1 MGQKY
6 KKKRIGTNV
15 LIPNLRNLT
24 PNFNFSC
31 RSSSLTFSQFGA
43 FDGCA
48 DEIQRKLNDHS
59 LAASAS
65 IRNIPFEDHVESF
78 ANQSLPLDQQE
89 VIINSIPNDIGVGA
103 IKAQYLSTGSGGDNA
118 SVQYQPKSKRNRIL
132 HFWWRSDKYAS
143 QLRKELLLLLSP
155 FSNTMGNSRKRD
167 STGSPRTSPKS
178 IQREQVTSI
187 TNDDAFLRVKEILP
201 GPPENHPRS
210 GFTTFCQALVET
222 EGLIQWRIHTD
233 LVDII
238 SFNSVDLAN
247 GGEFSKNKYC
257 HMSRNVKK
265 FKCTCEMY
273 STLQSVA
280 YSMPVDTRAVDTSE
294 VACLHILFFKE
305 HILPFY
311 HNLFSGQQLDDTLQK
326 SLSRIHN
333 RIMRSLSTLNI
344 PVVMLGDG
352 NSASQRLSV
361 LGKDLL
367 SCTLVN
373 LRNERVSCE
382 NRECQSQK
390 RNMSKLHDFL
400 KTGKNICEHLQ
411 QLRDHQ
417 EVWCKSL
424 DTEEDDT
431 DSDSENIN
439 EDFSLTFDPDED
451 NVIGHTK
458 KVSPPIIVLASRAS
472 GCLLDTQTLKNH
484 HSGHPKK
491 FKRNF

>member
-1 MGQKY
+1 M
-6 KKKRIGTNV
+6 
-15 LIPNLRNLT
+15 
-24 PNFNFSC
+24 
-31 RSSSLTFSQFGA
+31 
-43 FDGCA
+43 
-48 DEIQRKLNDHS
+48 
-59 LAASAS
+59 
-65 IRNIPFEDHVESF
+65 ESF
-78 ANQSLPLDQQE
+78 ANQSLPLDQQQ
-89 VIINSIPNDIGVGA
+89 VIINSIPNDVGVGA
-103 IKAQYLSTGSGGDNA
+103 IKSQYLSTGSGGDNA

-167 STGSPRTSPKS
+167 STGSPRTSPKFL
-178 IQREQVTSI
+178 QREQVTSI
-187 TNDDAFLRVKEILP
+187 TIDDAILRVKEILP
-201 GPPENHPRS
+201 GPPENLPRS
-210 GFTTFCQALVET
+210 GFTTFCLALVET
-222 EGLIQWRIHTD
+222 EGSIQWRIHTD
-233 LVDII
+233 IDDII

-247 GGEFSKNKYC
+247 GGKFSKNKYC
-257 HMSRNVKK
+257 HMSRSVSYDLEK

-273 STLQSVA
+273 STLRCVA
-280 YSMPVDTRAVDTSE
+280 SSMPVNTRGVDTSE

-311 HNLFSGQQLDDTLQK
+311 HNLFSGLQLDNAFQK
-326 SLSRIHN
+326 SLSRIHS
-333 RIMRSLSTLNI
+333 RIMGSLSTLNV
-344 PVVMLGDG
+344 PVVLLGDG

-361 LGKDLL
+361 LSKDLL

-382 NRECQSQK
+382 NRECQSLK

-400 KTGKNICEHLQ
+400 NTGKSICEHLQ

-417 EVWCKSL
+417 EVWCNSL

-439 EDFSLTFDPDED
+439 DDFSRTFDPDED
-451 NVIGHTK
+451 SVIGHTK

-484 HSGHPKK
+484 HSGHPKN
-491 FKRNF
+491 FERNF